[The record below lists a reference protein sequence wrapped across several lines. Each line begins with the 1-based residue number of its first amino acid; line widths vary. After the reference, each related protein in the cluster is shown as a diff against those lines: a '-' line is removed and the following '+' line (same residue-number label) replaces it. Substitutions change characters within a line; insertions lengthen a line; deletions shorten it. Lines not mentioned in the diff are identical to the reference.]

1 MPSPHKFGLVSSTQL
16 WFSSTEA
23 RYPLSIWKLT
33 PSSHKFSKLGA
44 LVHLP
49 YKNTMETTF
58 ENALPEFFTGVLIF
72 FCFYCFLYKKHFLLL
87 FFLDKK
93 NTKITVDAREELG
106 KSHDDCK
113 DGQVE
118 KQVVRYRLLK

>member
-33 PSSHKFSKLGA
+33 PSSHQFSKLS
-44 LVHLP
+44 
-49 YKNTMETTF
+49 
-58 ENALPEFFTGVLIF
+58 
-72 FCFYCFLYKKHFLLL
+72 LYKKHFLLL